1 MDRSK
6 ILEAVL
12 KLDQAKKC
20 IREHIDRL
28 DKTSASDMFEAGA
41 LCEDC
46 VLIAA
51 VVEDLLEW
59 REQRCPGRASN
70 SRSAASTRPR
80 HRSTRST
87 STASSRAAS

>member
-1 MDRSK
+1 MDRAK

-20 IREHIDRL
+20 IREHIDKL

-51 VVEDLLEW
+51 ILEDLLEW
-59 REQRCPGRASN
+59 REQRWPEGRSR
-70 SRSAASTRPR
+70 RSAA
-80 HRSTRST
+80 
-87 STASSRAAS
+87 